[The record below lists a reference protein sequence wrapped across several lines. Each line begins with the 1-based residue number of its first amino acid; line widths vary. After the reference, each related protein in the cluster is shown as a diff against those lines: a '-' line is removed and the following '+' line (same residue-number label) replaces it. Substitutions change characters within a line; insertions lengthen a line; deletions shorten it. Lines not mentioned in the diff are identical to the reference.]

1 MELIHQAT
9 RPIPL
14 DHPRIARHVA
24 RRRRMHGDHEME
36 AHLIT
41 NSYAI
46 ESPDGTPAGVIVKE
60 IPWLSGVVHHG

>member
-9 RPIPL
+9 RPISL

-24 RRRRMHGDHEME
+24 RRRRIHG
-36 AHLIT
+36 AHDMQASMIVNT
-41 NSYAI
+41 YMVEQS
-46 ESPDGTPAGVIVKE
+46 DGTPAGIIVKE